1 MALRKSEDVSVHA
14 LYADAPDIGLGLLSA
29 RYARAYVD
37 LNRARDELDP
47 ALIEGAQAAG
57 RNPRVASG
65 LGVIP
70 RIVGPR
76 AYIQKGKITQE
87 AAEERLTH
95 VWDPYHT
102 QLRALLNTH
111 YVQGGQ
117 VILLDL
123 HSMPQAA
130 LDAIGQPDLDIVLGD
145 LHGQACAPWITEVAE
160 AALIAQGFRVQ
171 RNIPFAG
178 AYNMQQYGRPR
189 MGRHALQIEI
199 ARRLYM
205 DEGSYDMTA
214 DFAAVRAR
222 LARALADIRAHA
234 VTRLGLS

>member
-1 MALRKSEDVSVHA
+1 
-14 LYADAPDIGLGLLSA
+14 
-29 RYARAYVD
+29 
-37 LNRARDELDP
+37 
-47 ALIEGAQAAG
+47 
-57 RNPRVASG
+57 
-65 LGVIP
+65 
-70 RIVGPR
+70 
-76 AYIQKGKITQE
+76 
-87 AAEERLTH
+87 
-95 VWDPYHT
+95 
-102 QLRALLNTH
+102 
-111 YVQGGQ
+111 
-117 VILLDL
+117 
-123 HSMPQAA
+123 MPQAA

-214 DFAAVRAR
+214 GFAAVRAR
-222 LARALADIRAHA
+222 LAQALADIRAHA